1 MIGAGQAHEIAGAV
15 AEPRPLWRG
24 FSLAGLKVQGPRV
37 SPGALLFAVV
47 TAMVWVFNRRTMYI
61 RGGARM
67 QVLPVMRATHATK
80 NPANLH

>member
-47 TAMVWVFNRRTMYI
+47 TAMV
-61 RGGARM
+61 A
-67 QVLPVMRATHATK
+67 L
-80 NPANLH
+80 